1 MNIKELLYEEESTT
15 LDFKEEQYLFVN
27 EENPHKKSELLKD
40 ILAFANAWRQSD
52 AYILIGVREVKGSK
66 SEVLGIV
73 EDIDDAS
80 LQQFINQKLNRAI
93 HFEYKS
99 TTFDGKKIAYI
110 KIPVQ
115 QRPFFIKNDYGKVKK
130 NIVYLR
136 RGSSTDIANPDEVSD
151 MGEAKVKIEKLISN
165 PANYKITAKLIPLSI
180 NKELDDILAEHRK
193 ISISAHVSFPKILG
207 LASLGMRR
215 KPTELYDK
223 EMKTY
228 KENLTQYLEEF
239 DEDKIK
245 NYINSFESNTYL
257 VKFTIENIG
266 NISDTNINICII
278 NNDGEFI
285 KDKNI
290 HNYRKG
296 FPSVPKEPSRNFDN
310 AISTLSPLHSMLN
323 IHHHNAYR
331 KYQKVN
337 KNDIS
342 ITLRDMHVGD
352 KVAVIKD
359 DVLFLRLEEDKE
371 LIFEV
376 KSKESTSLIRKK
388 VDLIF
393 VEDRKELDDCL
404 AKED

>member
-1 MNIKELLYEEESTT
+1 
-15 LDFKEEQYLFVN
+15 
-27 EENPHKKSELLKD
+27 
-40 ILAFANAWRQSD
+40 
-52 AYILIGVREVKGSK
+52 
-66 SEVLGIV
+66 
-73 EDIDDAS
+73 
-80 LQQFINQKLNRAI
+80 
-93 HFEYKS
+93 
-99 TTFDGKKIAYI
+99 
-110 KIPVQ
+110 VQ

-296 FPSVPKEPSRNFDN
+296 FPSVPKEPSHNFDN

-352 KVAVIKD
+352 KVAVIRD